1 MRPLRITMLLYGE
14 IEHDSRV
21 RREIRTL
28 VDLGHE
34 VTVAT
39 LYGDARPAF
48 ELDGARIVPLRP
60 AHRGLLP
67 GDDSPFLGDRKVS
80 RIGRLVARG
89 RWAAGYATTFFYWRR
104 AAVRRLPPAD
114 VWHGHDLLG
123 LLTARALQSRHGG
136 GLVHDSHELFLEA
149 GSAARLPS
157 PARRLLFRMERGAT
171 RKADA
176 VITVNQSI
184 AEELHRRYGVRP
196 VLVMNCPPLGPARK
210 KGRLRDHLNL
220 GKRPIVLF
228 HGALSAGRGVKQL
241 VDSLPFLPR
250 EAAVV
255 LLGYGDLTAPYSVL
269 AAQES
274 HRGRLFVLP
283 AVPIADLPDWIC
295 DADVGVIAFQPVDRN
310 NVLGTPNKL
319 FEYLEAGVPMVV
331 SDFPEMR
338 RLVEETGAGMARD
351 TSTAASLAAAIREL
365 LDEPKAQ
372 RNARRLSA
380 REAAETTYNWT
391 VQSQRLVE
399 IYSRLGEKYGTESP
413 SGR

>member
-21 RREIRTL
+21 RREMSTL
-28 VDLGHE
+28 MELGHQ
-34 VTVAT
+34 VTVVT
-39 LYGDARPAF
+39 LYGSARPPF

-60 AHRGLLP
+60 VHRGILP
-67 GDDSPFLGDRKVS
+67 GDESPFLGDRKTG

-89 RWAAGYATTFFYWRR
+89 RWAAGYATTFHYWRR
-104 AAVRRLPPAD
+104 AALRQLPPAD

-123 LLTARALQSRHGG
+123 LLTASALQRRHGG

-157 PARRLLFRMERGAT
+157 PARRLLFRMERGAS

-176 VITVNQSI
+176 VITVNESI
-184 AEELHRRYGVRP
+184 AEELRRRYGVRP
-196 VLVMNCPPLGPARK
+196 LVVMNCPLLGPARK
-210 KGRLRDHLNL
+210 TGKLRDHLEL
-220 GKRPIVLF
+220 GSRPVVLF
-228 HGALSAGRGVKQL
+228 HGGLSSGRGVEQL
-241 VDSLPFLPR
+241 VDSLPLLPA

-255 LLGYGDLTAPYSVL
+255 LLGYGDLSAPYSAL

-274 HRGRLFVLP
+274 YRGRLFVVP
-283 AVPIADLPDWIC
+283 AVPIADLPNWVC

-338 RLVEETGAGMARD
+338 RLVTETGAGIARD

-365 LDEPKAQ
+365 LDEPKSLH
-372 RNARRLSA
+372 RSRKRSA
-380 REAAETTYNWT
+380 RHAAESTYNWG
-391 VQSQRLVE
+391 VQSGRLVKT
-399 IYSRLGEKYGTESP
+399 YSRLGEKYGT
-413 SGR
+413 SGSSRQ

>member
-1 MRPLRITMLLYGE
+1 MLLYGE

-21 RREIRTL
+21 RREMDTL
-28 VDLGHE
+28 VELGHE

-39 LYGDARPAF
+39 LYGNARPPF

-60 AHRGLLP
+60 ALRGLLP
-67 GDDSPFLGDRKVS
+67 GRESPFLGDSKTG

-89 RWAAGYATTFFYWRR
+89 RWAAGYATTFHYWRR
-104 AAVRRLPPAD
+104 AALRHLPPAD

-123 LLTARALQSRHGG
+123 LLTARALQERHGG

-149 GSAARLPS
+149 NSAARLPS
-157 PARRLLFRMERGAT
+157 PARRLLFRMERGAS

-176 VITVNQSI
+176 VITVNESI
-184 AEELHRRYGVRP
+184 AEELGRRYGVRP
-196 VLVMNCPPLGPARK
+196 VVVMNCPPFGPARK
-210 KGRLRDHLNL
+210 RGKLRDHLDL
-220 GKRPIVLF
+220 GSRPVVLF
-228 HGALSAGRGVKQL
+228 HGGLSSGRGVEQL
-241 VDSLPFLPR
+241 VDSVPLLPA

-255 LLGYGDLTAPYSVL
+255 LLGYGDLATPYSAL

-283 AVPIADLPDWIC
+283 AVSVADLPNWVC

-338 RLVEETGAGMARD
+338 RIVTETGAGIARD

-365 LDEPKAQ
+365 LDEPRPRRQ
-372 RNARRLSA
+372 ARRRSA
-380 REAAETTYNWT
+380 RQAAEATYNWGM
-391 VQSQRLVE
+391 QSKGLVE
-399 IYSRLGEKYGTESP
+399 IYSRLGERYGRTG
-413 SGR
+413 SGPQ

>member
-21 RREIRTL
+21 RREMGTL
-28 VDLGHE
+28 VELGHE

-39 LYGDARPAF
+39 LYGRSRPPF

-67 GDDSPFLGDRKVS
+67 GAESPFIGDRKMGRS
-80 RIGRLVARG
+80 RRLAARG
-89 RWAAGYATTFFYWRR
+89 RWAASYATTFQYWRR
-104 AAVRRLPPAD
+104 AAGRQLPPAD

-123 LLTARALQSRHGG
+123 LLTARDMQLRHGG

-157 PARRLLFRMERGAT
+157 PVRKLLFRMERGAS

-176 VITVNQSI
+176 VITVNTSI
-184 AEELHRRYGVRP
+184 ADELHRRYGVQP
-196 VLVMNCPPLGPARK
+196 VVVMNCPPLGPARK
-210 KGRLRDHLNL
+210 KGKLRDHLSL
-220 GKRPIVLF
+220 GSRPVVLF
-228 HGALSAGRGVKQL
+228 HGALSAGRGVEQI
-241 VDSLPFLPR
+241 VDSLPLLPA

-255 LLGYGDLTAPYSVL
+255 LLGYGDLAVTYSAL
-269 AAQES
+269 SAQES
-274 HRGRLFVLP
+274 HRGRLFVVP
-283 AVPIADLPDWIC
+283 AVPIADLPYWIC

-338 RLVEETGAGMARD
+338 RLVVETGAGIARD

-365 LDEPKAQ
+365 LDEPKSV
-372 RNARRLSA
+372 RKSRKLRARQ
-380 REAAETTYNWT
+380 AAESKYNWA

-399 IYSRLGEKYGTESP
+399 VYDRLGERYGTNGSSP
-413 SGR
+413 R